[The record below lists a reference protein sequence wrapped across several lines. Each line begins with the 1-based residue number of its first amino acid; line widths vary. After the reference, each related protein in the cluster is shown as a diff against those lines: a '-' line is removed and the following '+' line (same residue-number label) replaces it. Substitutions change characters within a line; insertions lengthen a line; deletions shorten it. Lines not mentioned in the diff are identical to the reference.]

1 MVMQCDRRGS
11 AGCHGSRDEWST
23 ETAETGADFTQ
34 ER

>member
-11 AGCHGSRDEWST
+11 AGCSQDEWST

-34 ER
+34 KR